1 MTFLQQA
8 TAGTKF
14 TRSTVTLTANAGVT
28 ITSSS
33 VGDQRFGGNFIL
45 LNASADNPCRI
56 RLYTDSSSMVIDA
69 TRAAGNY
76 AINDAVGL
84 ITDTVLTNGDLALN
98 FDPPLIGR
106 GITNGEV
113 WYNISSS
120 LAGANV
126 TMTSFPINQPIGFV
140 TGSTLTISNPQV
152 YSGSN
157 GVTGTLTTDLKSF
170 IIYSGSSSHI
180 GRLRLYSAN
189 ISEIPLAEQ
198 TRSFNIPTSGTDKL
212 IADLVFDTASFNY
225 KLVPPLEA
233 YTWNY
238 DTYLQG
244 TGTIGY
250 IMENLSA
257 FATASMNI
265 SLVIYQTE

>member
-8 TAGTKF
+8 ESGTNF
-14 TRSTVTLTANAGVT
+14 SRTTVSLSATPGVT

-33 VGDQRFGGNFIL
+33 VGDQSFGGNFIL
-45 LNASADNPCRI
+45 LSATSDAPCRV
-56 RLYTDSSSMVIDA
+56 RLYTDSSSMVVDSS
-69 TRAAGNY
+69 RAIGNY
-76 AINDAVGL
+76 AIDDSVGL
-84 ITDTVLTNGDLALN
+84 ITDAVFTSNELGLS

-120 LAGANV
+120 LGGANV
-126 TMTSFPINQPIGFV
+126 TFTSYPINQPIGYV
-140 TGSTLTISNPQV
+140 TGSTLTISNSEV

-157 GVTGTLTTDLKSF
+157 GVTGTLSTNLKSF

-189 ISEIPLAEQ
+189 ISEIPLSEQ
-198 TRSFNIPTSGTDKL
+198 TRSFNIATSGTDKL
-212 IADLVFDTASFNY
+212 IADLMFDTASFNY

-233 YTWNY
+233 YTWDYN
-238 DTYLQG
+238 TYLQG

-250 IMENLSA
+250 IMENMSA